1 MQKKIPHILYLGE
14 TRFPHGLAAVQ
25 RQILISKGLIAHGC
39 KVTVL
44 SYKGAHG
51 TDKQFPPEGEFE
63 GIHYRY
69 TSGSIHAAGG
79 FFKRNG
85 AKLKGKVRELA
96 HLSRLKKSGDLHACI
111 VTTMDF
117 DKLLIYRL
125 WLLWLKVPLV
135 LDYVELS
142 TAVASRTSLRMKIND
157 YFFDRFAV
165 RMTDGVSAISE
176 YLINYTK
183 RLSPGK
189 PVLKLPILCDFERF
203 NIQPEVHGETRLL
216 YCGAASYLPLIQF
229 LLAAFD
235 KLEVENRKVYL
246 DFISGGT
253 TAELE
258 EVRTIIAQSQNKAN
272 VRLQSNIPYATIPQ
286 QFADAS
292 ALLIPL
298 RPGLQDAARF
308 PHKLGEY
315 LASGTAVITTNFG
328 EVNNYE
334 FIDGENSLV
343 AQGYDPTTFAEKMK
357 FVVDFPERAKDIGK
371 NGRQLGLRNFDYK
384 DIGLRMR
391 CFALSLIATEKKET
405 IHKKRPQLTQ
415 EICAE

>member
-1 MQKKIPHILYLGE
+1 MQEKIPHILYLGE
-14 TRFPHGLAAVQ
+14 TRFPYGLAAVQ
-25 RQILISKGLIAHGC
+25 RQILIAKGLVAHGC
-39 KVTVL
+39 MVTVL

-51 TDKQFPPEGEFE
+51 PERQFPAAGEFE

-69 TSGSIHAAGG
+69 TSGSIHSPGG
-79 FFKRNG
+79 FFNRNW
-85 AKLKGKVRELA
+85 AKLKGKFRELA
-96 HLSRLKKSGDLHACI
+96 HLNMLKKSGDLDACI

-142 TAVASRTSLRMKIND
+142 TAVASRTSLHMKIND

-165 RMTDGVSAISE
+165 RLADGVTAISE
-176 YLINYTK
+176 YLLDHTN

-203 NIQPEVHGETRLL
+203 NIPTEAHGETRLL

-229 LLAAFD
+229 VLAAFD

-253 TAELE
+253 EAELA
-258 EVRTIIAQSQNKAN
+258 EVRAIIAQSRNKAH

-286 QFADAS
+286 QFANAS

-334 FIDGENSLV
+334 FIDGETALV
-343 AQGYDPTTFAEKMK
+343 AQGYDPVTFAEKMK
-357 FVVDFPERAKDIGK
+357 LVMDFPERAKTIGK
-371 NGRQLGLRNFDYK
+371 NGRQMGLRNFNYK
-384 DIGLRMR
+384 DMGLKMKG
-391 CFALSLIATEKKET
+391 FATSLNTTE
-405 IHKKRPQLTQ
+405 HKQFFTKNVP
-415 EICAE
+415 C